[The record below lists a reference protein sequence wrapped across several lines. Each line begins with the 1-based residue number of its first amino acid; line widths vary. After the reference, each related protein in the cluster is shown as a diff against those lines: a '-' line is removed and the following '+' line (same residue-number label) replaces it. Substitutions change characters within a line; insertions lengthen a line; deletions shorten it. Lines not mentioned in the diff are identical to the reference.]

1 MTNTCGHNLQ
11 HFIFK
16 LCFLIYKTL
25 NFKMTRFQDK
35 TLVTKTSA
43 FKNEL

>member
-1 MTNTCGHNLQ
+1 
-11 HFIFK
+11 
-16 LCFLIYKTL
+16 
-25 NFKMTRFQDK
+25 MTRFQDK